1 MRTSKS
7 LCRNPKFL
15 PANFMATPPKKS
27 LGRGLGSLIG
37 GGVTKPVAAT
47 PASTAAPIAP
57 GLALIEITLGAIIPN
72 PRQPRREFD
81 EAGVKELAESIR
93 SEGLLQPI
101 TVRKVKD
108 GYELIAGERRF
119 RAFKLLGQ
127 KTITARVLEASD
139 NASAVLAL
147 VENLQRTDLNPVEEA
162 LGVASLMRD
171 FNLTQEAVAD
181 RLGKPRA
188 SIANLVRLLSL
199 DREIQGYLGKGQ
211 LSTGHAKVLLG
222 LENQAHRVQLARL
235 VIEKGLSVR
244 ATEAEVKK
252 LAATKKGER
261 KQAVQTVVADVQ
273 KRLASHFATPVSV
286 VRKGTKGSISIPFS
300 SDDELARLLEKIGIK
315 L

>member
-1 MRTSKS
+1 
-7 LCRNPKFL
+7 
-15 PANFMATPPKKS
+15 MATPPKKS

-37 GGVTKPVAAT
+37 GGVAKPAAVTPAAAAAPVAASAPVAS
-47 PASTAAPIAP
+47 PAPVAP
-57 GLALIEITLGAIIPN
+57 GLALIEISLGNIVPN

-81 EAGVKELAESIR
+81 DAGVKELSESIR

-147 VENLQRTDLNPVEEA
+147 IENLQRADLDPIDEA

-171 FNLTQEAVAD
+171 FSLTQEAVAD

-199 DREIQGYLGKGQ
+199 DREIQGYLSKGQ
-211 LSTGHAKVLLG
+211 LSSGHAKVLLG

-244 ATEAEVKK
+244 ALEVEVKK
-252 LAATKKGER
+252 FAPTKRTDR
-261 KQAVQTVVADVQ
+261 KRAVKSVVEDVQ
-273 KRLASHFATPVSV
+273 KRLSSHLAARVQV
-286 VRKGTKGSISIPFS
+286 VQKGKKGSITIAYEG
-300 SDDELARLLEKIGIK
+300 DDDLARLLEKLGVK
-315 L
+315 V

>member
-1 MRTSKS
+1 
-7 LCRNPKFL
+7 
-15 PANFMATPPKKS
+15 MATPPKKS

-37 GGVTKPVAAT
+37 GGVVKPVA
-47 PASTAAPIAP
+47 PAPAPITTAVAP
-57 GLALIEITLGAIIPN
+57 GLQLQELLLTSIVPN
-72 PRQPRREFD
+72 PRQPRRDFD
-81 EAGVKELAESIR
+81 EAQVKELADSIR

-101 TVRKVKD
+101 VVRKVKD

-119 RAFKLLGQ
+119 RAFKLIGQ
-127 KTITARVLEASD
+127 KTITARILEASD
-139 NASAVLAL
+139 ASSAVLAL
-147 VENLQRTDLNPVEEA
+147 IENLQRADLNAIDEA
-162 LGVASLMRD
+162 LGFASLMRD

-188 SIANLVRLLSL
+188 SIANSVRLLAL
-199 DREIQGYLGKGQ
+199 DNELQAYVRKGQ
-211 LSTGHAKVLLG
+211 LSAGHAKALLG
-222 LENQAHRVQLARL
+222 IENIAHRVQVARL

-252 LAATKKGER
+252 LASTKKTDR

-273 KRLASHFATPVSV
+273 KRLASHFAAPVSV

-300 SDDELARLLEKIGIK
+300 SDDELARLLEKIGVK